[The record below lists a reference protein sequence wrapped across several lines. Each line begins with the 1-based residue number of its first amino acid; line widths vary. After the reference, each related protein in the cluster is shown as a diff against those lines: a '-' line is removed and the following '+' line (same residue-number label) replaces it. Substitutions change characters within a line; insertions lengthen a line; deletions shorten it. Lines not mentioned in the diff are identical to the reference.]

1 MLLLAYVPLRKAFPQ
16 EIKGQ
21 HREGSPGYAMLIYSK
36 CLLLKQNERARKSE
50 VWEMSLGTGRS
61 PDLMVLAGCSPPA

>member
-1 MLLLAYVPLRKAFPQ
+1 MRKTMLLLSYAPLRKVFPQ

-21 HREGSPGYAMLIYSK
+21 HREGSPGYDMLIYSK

-50 VWEMSLGTGRS
+50 VWEMSLGIGWS
-61 PDLMVLAGCSPPA
+61 PDLMVIA